1 MLDKCQNLVRE
12 QCCFRGEV
20 TRLAVQGEGPAVFLR
35 REAFAAGAAERV
47 TFDPKVNVGRPLH
60 AGTPTSLVERPR
72 LLEPFPLA
80 GEGDT
85 YLVTF
90 EVKAPRTAEVTLRF
104 GSGGATSSLPF
115 SGDLTD
121 GTSCSGCTLSWPP
134 GVDWHVGLGFATAG
148 PHRLSESFPGFPE
161 AADGGPE
168 VAPPTADSTPVGA
181 VVGATLDV
189 LHGEMVCG
197 QPGSEGAPLRPGE
210 TLSWSRTQLPEVD
223 AVVWRDGALLVEISA
238 TSGPARA
245 TPAVPSTP
253 VLPVPDSPVVPW
265 SGGMLAAGIGGA
277 ALLIA
282 AGLFV
287 RRRRSVKKASG
298 ALAGAGRHGEAK
310 PAEPE
315 SSTAVDIFYSYSMRD
330 EELRGEL
337 TKHLSFLRQKGVLR
351 EWHEQK
357 LSPGDSREA
366 EIDRHLETAAVIL
379 LLVSSDYA
387 ASDTLWNRQ
396 MLRALERARRDGTVV
411 IPVLLRPCTWE
422 QAPFAHL
429 QVLPRDRRPVTSW
442 QDRDAAL
449 RDVAAGIHE
458 AILRRAHG
466 VPPDVKLAQDS
477 APGAEPAGS
486 GLPED
491 SDSTPAE

>member
-1 MLDKCQNLVRE
+1 MHVLFLAPDTHVYNHAFLRGLVSV
-12 QCCFRGEV
+12 GAKV
-20 TRLAVQGEGPAVFLR
+20 SGLGPGPADKVS
-35 REAFAAGAAERV
+35 AV
-47 TFDPKVNVGRPLH
+47 TF
-60 AGTPTSLVERPR
+60 
-72 LLEPFPLA
+72 
-80 GEGDT
+80 
-85 YLVTF
+85 
-90 EVKAPRTAEVTLRF
+90 
-104 GSGGATSSLPF
+104 
-115 SGDLTD
+115 
-121 GTSCSGCTLSWPP
+121 
-134 GVDWHVGLGFATAG
+134 
-148 PHRLSESFPGFPE
+148 
-161 AADGGPE
+161 
-168 VAPPTADSTPVGA
+168 
-181 VVGATLDV
+181 
-189 LHGEMVCG
+189 
-197 QPGSEGAPLRPGE
+197 
-210 TLSWSRTQLPEVD
+210 RTQLPEVD

-315 SSTAVDIFYSYSMRD
+315 SSTAVDIFYSYSMKD

-449 RDVAAGIHE
+449 RDVAAGILLVRE
-458 AILRRAHG
+458 AGGFVSDIKGGQDMFDSRTIVAGNETIHRAML
-466 VPPDVKLAQDS
+466 KALAKRLK
-477 APGAEPAGS
+477 PV
-486 GLPED
+486 
-491 SDSTPAE
+491 